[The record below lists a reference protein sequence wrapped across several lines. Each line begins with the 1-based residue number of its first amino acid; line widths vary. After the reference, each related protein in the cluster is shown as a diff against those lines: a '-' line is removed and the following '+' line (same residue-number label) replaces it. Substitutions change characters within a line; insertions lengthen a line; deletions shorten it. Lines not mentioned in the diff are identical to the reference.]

1 MWLLDEVAKETDKKG
16 NKTKVEREK
25 VERKKFVHVA
35 IPGLFFSNTSCCGD
49 PMMSNILIV

>member
-1 MWLLDEVAKETDKKG
+1 MWLLDEEAKETDKKG

-35 IPGLFFSNTSCCGD
+35 IPG
-49 PMMSNILIV
+49 